1 MKITVWL
8 TEGTWPDC
16 VDAARDLAEAG
27 NAEITLLVVRE
38 QSDEDRRSKGFGS
51 LMGRGP
57 HKRMA
62 DEMESLTQQAA
73 ETMLSEAE
81 RRLGLP
87 ATTSLETGLTER
99 VVTAA
104 AQHVDYLIVGRDGD
118 RSRLGPHSLGK
129 HTRFVI
135 DHAPCRVLVIWPGTA
150 PDIGSIPPPP
160 PDR

>member
-27 NAEITLLVVRE
+27 DAEITLLVVRE

-62 DEMESLTQQAA
+62 DEMVTLTQQAA